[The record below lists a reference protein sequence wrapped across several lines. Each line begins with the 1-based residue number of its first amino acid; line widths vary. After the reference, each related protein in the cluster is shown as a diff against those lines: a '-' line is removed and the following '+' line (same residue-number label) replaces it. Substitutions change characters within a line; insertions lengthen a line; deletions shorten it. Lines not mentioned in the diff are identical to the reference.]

1 MAGPR
6 GFDGLQTDE
15 DCEKVTS
22 RSLLSFVLILSLF
35 VGIRL
40 FWDHSRSKAPSF
52 NRLPLAEAY
61 VYPEHRILLGVP
73 FDINRATFEE
83 IQAIPGLGPA
93 LSRRIVEDR
102 ALNGPFLSEKDLLR
116 VLGIGPKTLQKIRP
130 HIIAF

>member
-1 MAGPR
+1 M
-6 GFDGLQTDE
+6 
-15 DCEKVTS
+15 
-22 RSLLSFVLILSLF
+22 
-35 VGIRL
+35 
-40 FWDHSRSKAPSF
+40 
-52 NRLPLAEAY
+52 
-61 VYPEHRILLGVP
+61 LLGVP

-93 LSRRIVEDR
+93 LSRRLVEDR